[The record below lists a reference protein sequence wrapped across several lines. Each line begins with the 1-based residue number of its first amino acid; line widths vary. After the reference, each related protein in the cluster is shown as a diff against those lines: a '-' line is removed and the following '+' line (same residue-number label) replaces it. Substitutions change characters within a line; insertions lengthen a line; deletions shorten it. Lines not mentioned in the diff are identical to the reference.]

1 MTDNGETLA
10 DANRRAINHLRDRVD
25 DLEAEN
31 GDLRDRV
38 AELEDLIHDD
48 LREFEYHQLT
58 KKDKV
63 RQLQA
68 ELKRRAEDANNGKA
82 SMNYK
87 AVKWHFDGQPSAG
100 HAYDLM
106 ELAGESQG
114 FNYEERGK
122 NQANRLIVNLD
133 AVKADAEVSRVNK
146 PSTSTTP

>member
-10 DANRRAINHLRDRVD
+10 DANRRAINHLRQRVD
-25 DLEAEN
+25 TLEDTN
-31 GDLRDRV
+31 GDLRERI

-63 RQLQA
+63 RQLQD
-68 ELKRRAEDANNGKA
+68 ELKHRAEDANNGRA

-106 ELAGESQG
+106 ELAGEAQG

-122 NQANRLIVNLD
+122 NHANRLTVNLD
-133 AVKADAEVSRVNK
+133 TVNAEAGVSHANNA
-146 PSTSTTP
+146 PQEPAP